1 VVSLVVAGLSGLTAA
16 LAVGYLMGVAPASRR
31 RTGSPKRRT
40 RQWLVEAGLPGGGLA
55 HFWVVSVGAGLAA
68 LILLYALSGLWV
80 VAIPPALL
88 VTILPRAYFGR
99 IRERRLAEVRASW
112 PDAVR
117 DVLASIAA
125 GLSLQRALEELART
139 GPDPLRRE
147 FADFPFLARTVGVPA
162 ALRSIGER
170 MADPTT
176 DRVVEILVLA
186 HEHGGSVVPEI
197 LRDLADATTRDLWAL
212 EEIRTQALEHR
223 INARVVFVLP
233 WVVLAAMTARTGAF
247 RDFYAS
253 RAGWVVV
260 AVGALMSMTGMAA
273 VARLG
278 RDPVEL
284 RVLGMGEHAG

>member
-1 VVSLVVAGLSGLTAA
+1 MVSLVAAGLTGLTAA
-16 LAVGYLMGVAPASRR
+16 LAVGYLMGVVPASHRR
-31 RTGSPKRRT
+31 IGAPKRPT
-40 RQWLVEAGLPGGGLA
+40 RPWLVEADLPGGGLGR
-55 HFWVVSVGAGLAA
+55 FWAVSVGAGLAA

-88 VTILPRAYFGR
+88 VTLLPRAYFGR

-125 GLSLQRALEELART
+125 GMSLQRALEELART

-147 FADFPFLARTVGVPA
+147 FGDFPFLARTVGVPA

-253 RAGWVVV
+253 KAGWVVV
-260 AVGALMSMTGMAA
+260 AIGALMSMTGMAV

-278 RDPVEL
+278 RDPVEP
-284 RVLGMGEHAG
+284 RVLGGGEHPG